1 MNDEIEIEI
10 ESLNNVEYLE
20 SILNELK
27 ENEELELVIAIS
39 YELDKNKYLYL
50 ASKELDDTIEGMS
63 ILEQKTVSF
72 DDKDYYF
79 YIVEKIS

>member
-1 MNDEIEIEI
+1 MNDEIEI

-39 YELDKNKYLYL
+39 YELDKNRYLYL
-50 ASKELDDTIEGMS
+50 ASKELDDTIDGMK

>member
-1 MNDEIEIEI
+1 MDDEIEIA
-10 ESLNNVEYLE
+10 SLNNTEYLE

-27 ENEELELVIAIS
+27 ENEELELVIEIC
-39 YELDKNKYLYL
+39 YELDKNRYLYL
-50 ASKELDDTIEGMS
+50 ASKELDDTIDGMK
-63 ILEQKTVSF
+63 ILEQKTVCF